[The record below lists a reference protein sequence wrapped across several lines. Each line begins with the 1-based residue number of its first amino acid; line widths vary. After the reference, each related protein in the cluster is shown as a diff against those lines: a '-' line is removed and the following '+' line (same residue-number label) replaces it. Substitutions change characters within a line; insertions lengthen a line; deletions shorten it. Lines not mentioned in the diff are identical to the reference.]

1 MKQVGSKLLAITLA
15 PLQDLIPTL
24 VAKIIAI
31 DHHATKVGI
40 KSCRGARVMTN
51 NLLPTCFIIFV
62 AILTP
67 FLLFFILVI
76 HCMYRPVGLHQF
88 RYLYWYRPHNIEIK
102 KQYIYIYIVV

>member
-15 PLQDLIPTL
+15 PLQDLISTL

-51 NLLPTCFIIFV
+51 NLLPTCFITFCCDPYSLFIIF
-62 AILTP
+62 
-67 FLLFFILVI
+67 
-76 HCMYRPVGLHQF
+76 HCSNTLYVQAGGLHQF
-88 RYLYWYRPHNIEIK
+88 RYLYWYRPHNTL
-102 KQYIYIYIVV
+102 YLYM